1 MNSTVLI
8 ILMVVLLGGMF
19 VMQSKNAKKNKKAQE
34 EMRSQV
40 VVGAEVMTIGGI
52 IGKIVEMDNSKNTI
66 TIESGS
72 AKIVFTARAIHS
84 VINSPSTP
92 ASIPV
97 VKEEVAEKV
106 EAAEVVENEEEVK

>member
-8 ILMVVLLGGMF
+8 ILMVVLFGGMF
-19 VMQSKNAKKNKKAQE
+19 FMQAKNAKKNKKAQE

-66 TIESGS
+66 TIESGNTQL
-72 AKIVFTARAIHS
+72 VFTARAIHS
-84 VINSPSTP
+84 VVNKAVSSS
-92 ASIPV
+92 AVS
-97 VKEEVAEKV
+97 EEK
-106 EAAEVVENEEEVK
+106 

>member
-19 VMQSKNAKKNKKAQE
+19 VMQSRNAKKNKKAQE
-34 EMRSQV
+34 EMRNQV

-52 IGKIVEMDNSKNTI
+52 IGKIVEMDNIKNTI

-72 AKIVFTARAIHS
+72 AKIVFTSRAIHS
-84 VINSPSTP
+84 VISSPAAP
-92 ASIPV
+92 VAIPE
-97 VKEEVAEKV
+97 VKEEVV
-106 EAAEVVENEEEVK
+106 EATEVVETAEEDK

>member
-66 TIESGS
+66 TIESGNTQL
-72 AKIVFTARAIHS
+72 VFTARAIHS
-84 VINSPSTP
+84 VVNKAVSSS
-92 ASIPV
+92 AVS
-97 VKEEVAEKV
+97 EEK
-106 EAAEVVENEEEVK
+106 

>member
-8 ILMVVLLGGMF
+8 ILMVVLFGGMF
-19 VMQSKNAKKNKKAQE
+19 FMQARNAKKNKKAQE
-34 EMRSQV
+34 EMRNQV

-52 IGKIVEMDNSKNTI
+52 IGTIVEMDNSKNTI

-84 VINSPSTP
+84 VINSPVSSSYL
-92 ASIPV
+92 AA
-97 VKEEVAEKV
+97 KEE
-106 EAAEVVENEEEVK
+106 ENK

>member
-1 MNSTVLI
+1 MNSTVLV

-34 EMRSQV
+34 EMRNQV

-52 IGKIVEMDNSKNTI
+52 IGKIVEMDNAKNTI

-84 VINSPSTP
+84 VISSPVVP

-97 VKEEVAEKV
+97 VKEEVV
-106 EAAEVVENEEEVK
+106 ETAEVVESTKEENE